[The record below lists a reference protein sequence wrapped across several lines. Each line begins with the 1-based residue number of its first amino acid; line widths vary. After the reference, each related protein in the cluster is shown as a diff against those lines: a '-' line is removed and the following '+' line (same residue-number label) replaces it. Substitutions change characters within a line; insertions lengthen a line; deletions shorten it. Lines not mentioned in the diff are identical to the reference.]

1 MCEVSRAVRKY
12 CQSKHLPNDVEND
25 CANRAMHAFRTSKRK
40 DKAEA
45 IRQGKEMANSLA
57 RNMARQDEYR
67 PAAPMSA

>member
-12 CQSKHLPNDVEND
+12 CQSKHLPDDVEND

-45 IRQGKEMANSLA
+45 IRQGKALA
-57 RNMARQDEYR
+57 DSIGNMLIRETQQYR
-67 PAAPMSA
+67 PAQMSA